1 MSCMAPQH
9 LCVEL
14 YHQGLS
20 GRRCAPVEDAAAAE
34 IRELAEGLSQLCLEH
49 GATGL
54 AAPQVGVFLRLAV
67 LRLPEGEFE
76 TLINPRVVNLGE
88 RDLLEAESCPALPGA
103 SVRIW
108 RSEMVQVRSDPDS
121 GRVRTY
127 KGALARAVQHEMD
140 HLDGAF
146 YLDRCQRPARMAAL
160 REYTQ
165 WLKKRQGLGARVWLQ
180 NPGFSQTPDP
190 RPHNNLKAA
199 KSAPEAQ
206 VT

>member
-20 GRRCAPVEDAAAAE
+20 GRQCAPVEDAAAAE

-54 AAPQVGVFLRLAV
+54 AAPQVGIYLRLAV
-67 LRLPEGEFE
+67 LRLSEGGFE

-88 RDLLEAESCPALPGA
+88 RDLLEAETCPALPGA
-103 SVRIW
+103 SARIW

-160 REYTQ
+160 QEYAQ
-165 WLKKRQGLGARVWLQ
+165 WLKKRQGLGCGVWGLGSGDKARAF
-180 NPGFSQTPDP
+180 PSP
-190 RPHNNLKAA
+190 
-199 KSAPEAQ
+199 
-206 VT
+206 